1 MNKKYENILSKLR
14 QTRVRKLLDASAI
27 AVFERDYGKGYE
39 LLESFEDGSI
49 RVRFTLYSPISYE
62 ELIIRLVRSE
72 YSIDE
77 EFAILRQRET
87 KAEEF
92 QTYYDFVE
100 QCKTAARKFVAER
113 EEYKHGEWKT
123 NYLR

>member
-1 MNKKYENILSKLR
+1 MNKKYEKILSKLK
-14 QTRVRKLLDASAI
+14 QTRVRKLLNASAI
-27 AVFERDYGKGYE
+27 ADFERMFGNKYE
-39 LLESFEDGSI
+39 TLETNEDGSI
-49 RVRFTLYSPISYE
+49 RVRFTLYSSISYE

-100 QCKTAARKFVAER
+100 QCKTAAREFVAER
-113 EEYKHGEWKT
+113 EEYKHGE
-123 NYLR
+123 

>member
-1 MNKKYENILSKLR
+1 MNKKYENILSKLK

-27 AVFERDYGKGYE
+27 AAFERDYGKGYE

-100 QCKTAARKFVAER
+100 QCKTVAREFVAER
-113 EEYKHGEWKT
+113 EEHKHGE
-123 NYLR
+123 